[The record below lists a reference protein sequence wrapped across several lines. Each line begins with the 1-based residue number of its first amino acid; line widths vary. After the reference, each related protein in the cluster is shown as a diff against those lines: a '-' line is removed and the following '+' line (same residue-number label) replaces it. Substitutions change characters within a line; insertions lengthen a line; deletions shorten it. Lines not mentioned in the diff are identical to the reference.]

1 MKKVSVRIKGG
12 KFQIET
18 TGFTGPAC
26 TKATERLEL
35 RLGAKVTDTPTP
47 EMFESEV
54 VHEQE

>member
-18 TGFTGPAC
+18 SGYIGASC
-26 TKATERLEL
+26 TKATERLEE
-35 RLGAKVTDTPTP
+35 RLGVKVTDTPTP
-47 EMFESEV
+47 EMFQNEV